1 VFRLARALLLLLSPK
16 VSPNRFKSSDM
27 SPFAPGMLSLSLSLS
42 LSLFLLYQWFFCLST
57 MAEVDFSSET
67 TAG

>member
-27 SPFAPGMLSLSLSLS
+27 SPFAPVMLALSLS